1 MILTCSSV
9 PHDFETVLERYTK
22 QGLRVIAAAHKGLD
36 PSLQWGDVDALT
48 RSELEEK
55 AEFLGLIIMQNLVK
69 NETYGAIKELHAADI
84 CTVMVTGDINY
95 SYRTLRRNRNFRIS
109 ATYLV
114 AGDNILTAISVGRDC
129 ELVRP
134 DQTIIRV
141 EAEVS
146 TDTGFYGSKK
156 NTNLNV
162 SYTLEDNDRS
172 NMVYDVSLVRRNCS
186 VEQKLKHLLFLQR
199 NQFLFLPSP
208 ILSSRCKSGT
218 TCSPATGRPSAS
230 SATTIGR
237 SSSGSSSGEKSSP
250 ECCRSKRST

>member
-1 MILTCSSV
+1 MLMQMDIVRGCESFAAFELVHFTWTTESFYCMILTCSSV

-69 NETYGAIKELHAADI
+69 KETYGAIKELHAADI

-95 SYRTLRRNRNFRIS
+95 SYRTLRRNRNFRILS
-109 ATYLV
+109 TYLV

-186 VEQKLKHLLFLQR
+186 VEQKLKHLLFL
-199 NQFLFLPSP
+199 
-208 ILSSRCKSGT
+208 
-218 TCSPATGRPSAS
+218 
-230 SATTIGR
+230 
-237 SSSGSSSGEKSSP
+237 
-250 ECCRSKRST
+250 

>member
-95 SYRTLRRNRNFRIS
+95 SYRTLRRNRNFHIS
-109 ATYLV
+109 
-114 AGDNILTAISVGRDC
+114 S
-129 ELVRP
+129 
-134 DQTIIRV
+134 
-141 EAEVS
+141 
-146 TDTGFYGSKK
+146 
-156 NTNLNV
+156 
-162 SYTLEDNDRS
+162 
-172 NMVYDVSLVRRNCS
+172 
-186 VEQKLKHLLFLQR
+186 
-199 NQFLFLPSP
+199 
-208 ILSSRCKSGT
+208 ILSQ
-218 TCSPATGRPSAS
+218 
-230 SATTIGR
+230 ATTY
-237 SSSGSSSGEKSSP
+237 
-250 ECCRSKRST
+250 